1 MIPTTIKSWLRRLT
15 AATLVAFLLLT
26 LFNCGPKKNMVY
38 LEKNDYQQAVS
49 QAVYQGTRLQTGDLL
64 DIKVS
69 AFDEFAVRPFNQ
81 ATMYKTASPNEVLNN
96 TTNQNAPQGYLVDAD
111 GYISFPVLGRLHV
124 AGLGRQQLQ
133 EDLEGRLKAYLTD
146 PMVTVRQLNFNVTV
160 LGEVNKPG
168 QYTSDNEKINLFQAL
183 GLAGDM
189 TQYGDRTNV
198 KLVRNVNGTEQTYT
212 LDFTDAGLTKSP
224 VYYLQQ
230 NDVLY
235 VQPDETKKVVANT
248 NPNRTLVL
256 SLVGVGITLASL
268 LINAFK

>member
-1 MIPTTIKSWLRRLT
+1 MIPTTIQSWLRRLT
-15 AATLVAFLLLT
+15 AATLAAFLLLT

-38 LEKNDYQQAVS
+38 LEKNDYEQAVS

-81 ATMYKTASPNEVLNN
+81 ATMAKTGNVSSSGNVSSGTIVPD
-96 TTNQNAPQGYLVDAD
+96 GYLVDTD
-111 GYISFPVLGRLHV
+111 GYINFPVLGRLHV

-160 LGEVNKPG
+160 LGEVNRPG
-168 QYTSDNEKINLFQAL
+168 QYTSPNEKINLLQAL

-198 KLVRNVNGTEQTYT
+198 KLIRNVNGTEQTYT
-212 LDFTDAGLTKSP
+212 LNFNDASLTKSP

-235 VQPDETKKVVANT
+235 VQPDENRKIAANA
-248 NPNRTLVL
+248 NPNRALLFSVLGAAIAVTTL
-256 SLVGVGITLASL
+256 L
-268 LINAFK
+268 LRFK